1 MAIEKENTISVD
13 QLQVGIYVHLDV
25 GWIHHPFSFNNFKI
39 RDENQLK
46 AIRQL
51 GLSHVRWDPTRSDL
65 KPLAKGSSRPPVP
78 EVAAP
83 NQQAAD
89 ATEGGA
95 MMATKRQRIQRLTE
109 HREKLA
115 RVELAFVNAA
125 QVVRGI
131 NKSIYSQPE
140 KTVQDTSKLIEQ
152 MVQTLLT
159 APELAI
165 QVMAER
171 PGNED
176 IYFHS
181 LNVSVLSMTLA
192 RELKLPPE
200 IVHMIGVGAI
210 FHDLGLNEI
219 PSKILNNPS
228 PLSKSER
235 EFREMHCQY
244 GHDLGKKV
252 GLPPAVLK
260 IIHQHHEHY
269 DGSGYPRKLKGEE
282 IDPLARL
289 VALVNAYDNLCN
301 PNNIAQ
307 AMTPHEA
314 LSFMFAQQRH
324 RFDPRFLQAFIRFMG
339 VYPPG
344 TVVSLSNDALG
355 LVIKVNSSRP
365 LRPTVVV
372 YDAGIPKNEA
382 IILDLEDEPDI
393 NISRAIK
400 PAQLPTA
407 VFEYLNPRRRVSY
420 YFDAANKAAGPG
432 TAP

>member
-39 RDENQLK
+39 RDESQLK
-46 AIRQL
+46 EIRQL
-51 GLSHVRWDPTRSDL
+51 GLTHVRWDPARSDM
-65 KPLAKGSSRPPVP
+65 KPLANTGEQTIATP
-78 EVAAP
+78 EVTPSAVESAE
-83 NQQAAD
+83 D
-89 ATEGGA
+89 SA
-95 MMATKRQRIQRLTE
+95 MMADKRQRIQRLTE
-109 HREKLA
+109 HRDKLA

-131 NKSIYSQPE
+131 NKRIYSQPE
-140 KTVQDTSKLIEQ
+140 QTVQETGQLIEQ
-152 MVQTLLT
+152 MVQSLLA

-165 QVMAER
+165 QAMAER
-171 PGNED
+171 PGND
-176 IYFHS
+176 DTYFHS

-200 IVHMIGVGAI
+200 IVQMIGVGAI
-210 FHDLGLNEI
+210 FHDIGLNEI
-219 PSKILNNPS
+219 PAKILHNPA
-228 PLSKSER
+228 PLSKAER
-235 EFREMHCQY
+235 EFRELHCQY

-269 DGSGYPRKLKGEE
+269 DGSGYPRKLKGEA

-289 VALVNAYDNLCN
+289 LALVNAYDNLCN
-301 PNNIAQ
+301 PTNIAQ
-307 AMTPHEA
+307 ALTPHEA
-314 LSFMFAQQRH
+314 LSFMFAQQRQ

-344 TVVSLSNDALG
+344 TVVSLSNEALG

-400 PAQLPTA
+400 PAQLPTI

-420 YFDAANKAAGPG
+420 YFDASNKGSELG
-432 TAP
+432 VS